1 MGSGIFFPVCAI
13 PIILIIIIIFNVKG
27 HIESK
32 ETKIYNLLIIS
43 NLIGLIIELLCS
55 FACEIYLSHPIIS
68 SFILK
73 TYLVYL
79 IVWTAIFTMYIFT
92 ITLSKFKKSYKYIH
106 YVALMVIVII
116 IYILPI
122 DVIVKNNFQIRYTA
136 GLSVNFS
143 YFISFFYVLAI
154 FIVLFKNIKKIK
166 SKKYLPVFLFIIIG
180 TISIIIQKIYPQFL
194 LFTYAETLICLCMYF
209 TIENPDVRMLREVT
223 LAKIDAEKANNAK
236 TEFLSNMS
244 HEIRTPLNAIVG
256 FSQALLEEDL
266 PDSTKEEVKDIVMA
280 SDTLLE
286 IVNGILD
293 ISKIEANKLEIIKT
307 EYNIEKIISE
317 LVSLTKT
324 RIGEKPID
332 FRVDVDPSIP
342 KVLYGD
348 HMRLK
353 QIVLNLLTNAAK
365 YTKEGFI
372 EFKISSVIKN
382 NICRLIISVEDSG
395 IGIKADK
402 IDHLF
407 TKFDRLGVEKSI
419 TIEGTGLGL
428 AITKKL
434 IELMHGNIVVQ
445 SVYGSGSK
453 FTVAIDQKIVET
465 KAKVVI
471 EKNNLDKEIFD
482 YNGKRILVVDDNK
495 VNLKVAERLLRN
507 YNLDITLVSSGQ
519 DCIDKINNGEKYDL
533 ILMDDM
539 MPNMSGVETFHKLK
553 TISSFNAPVIALTA
567 NAISGMREKYLSEG
581 FDDYLPKPIQ
591 KSELNAILVKFLG
604 KER

>member
-332 FRVDVDPSIP
+332 FRVDVDQSIP

-465 KAKVVI
+465 KAKAVI